1 MRFFAGEADR
11 LGKFPV
17 AASGVF
23 VAHAGVTALPAC
35 VARAMADHAEA
46 ASRQQQE
53 FAGVLEV
60 IAQTRAAAARAINAS
75 AGEIALLGPTSL
87 GLSLFA
93 NGLEWKEGDE
103 IVCLADDYPSNVYP
117 WTALKRMGVCVRFVE
132 CREPGRVTVDAVRA
146 ALTPA
151 TRLVA
156 LASCHFVTGWRL
168 DVPAIGE
175 MLRGRGVLFSLDA
188 IQTVGAFGTDASC
201 VDFLSADAHKWMLG
215 PMAIGIVFVAE
226 RNFEVC
232 RPTLLGAWNVR
243 SPDFIA
249 QPSIEFEPTARRYEP
264 GVLNTTGIH
273 GMRAALD
280 LLEST
285 GSGQVSNAI
294 LAVRDDLEERL
305 EALGFVFLSPPRN
318 EPMRSGILT
327 ARHPR
332 ATSRN
337 LFAVLEQ
344 AKITASLRS
353 TRDGTAWLRF
363 SPHFYNTPAEMEHIA
378 ATLAEALT

>member
-1 MRFFAGEADR
+1 VTLFAGEADR
-11 LGKFPV
+11 LGQFPV

-35 VARAMADHAEA
+35 VARAMAGHAEE

-53 FAGVLEV
+53 FAEVLQV
-60 IAQTRAAAARAINAS
+60 VADTRAAAARAIHAS

-93 NGLEWKEGDE
+93 NGLDWKEGDE
-103 IVCLADDYPSNVYP
+103 VVCLADDYPSNVYP
-117 WTALKRMGVCVRFVE
+117 WTALERLGVRARFVE
-132 CREPGRVTVDAVRA
+132 CRTPGRVTVDAVRA
-146 ALTPA
+146 AVTPA

-168 DVPAIGE
+168 DVPAVGE
-175 MLRGRGVLFSLDA
+175 MLRKRGVLFSLDA
-188 IQTVGAFGTDASC
+188 IQTVGAFETDASC

-215 PMAIGIVFVAE
+215 PMAVGIVFVAE
-226 RNFEVC
+226 RNFDAC

-249 QPSIEFEPTARRYEP
+249 QPTIEFEPTARRYEP
-264 GVLNTTGIH
+264 GVLNATGIH
-273 GMRAALD
+273 GMRAALR

-285 GSGQVSNAI
+285 GWTNVSKAI
-294 LAVRDDLEERL
+294 LAVRDHLEDRL
-305 EALGFVFLSPPRN
+305 ESLGFVFLSPPRT

-327 ARHPR
+327 ARHPQ
-332 ATSRN
+332 ASSQTLFSALERN
-337 LFAVLEQ
+337 H
-344 AKITASLRS
+344 ITASLRS

-363 SPHFYNTPAEMEHIA
+363 SPHFYNTPAEMEQIA
-378 ATLAEALT
+378 ATLAGALT